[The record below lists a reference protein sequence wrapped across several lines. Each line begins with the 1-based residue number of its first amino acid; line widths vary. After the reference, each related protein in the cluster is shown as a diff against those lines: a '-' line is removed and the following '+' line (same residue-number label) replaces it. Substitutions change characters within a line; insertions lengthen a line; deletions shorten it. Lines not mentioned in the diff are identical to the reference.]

1 MLALC
6 LVVLLLGAVYIY
18 KSHQRLGPKSSIELT
33 QDDVAATTAA
43 ANRGEA
49 SAAAKLSRHFLSK
62 KQYKLAYT
70 WMLRAKQLGDPGAE
84 SDLNEMRK
92 FLPPDAIPETAEPA
106 TPKN

>member
-1 MLALC
+1 MALC
-6 LVVLLLGAVYIY
+6 LVALIVGAVYIY
-18 KSHQRLGPKSSIELT
+18 KSHERLGPRSSIELA
-33 QDDVAATTAA
+33 QDDLAAATAA
-43 ANRGEA
+43 ANNGD
-49 SAAAKLSRHFLSK
+49 AAAAARLSRHFLIK

-70 WMLRAKQLGDPGAE
+70 WMLRAKQFGDPGAE

>member
-1 MLALC
+1 MVALC
-6 LVVLLLGAVYIY
+6 LIALLLGAVYIY
-18 KSHQRLGPKSSIELT
+18 KSHQRLDPRSSIELT
-33 QDDVAATTAA
+33 QDDLVAATAA
-43 ANRGEA
+43 ANNGD
-49 SAAAKLSRHFLSK
+49 AAAAARLSRHFLTK

-92 FLPPDAIPETAEPA
+92 FLPLDTIPKTAEPA